1 MGSDS
6 SGWCSERARTSII
19 SLLMWVAIFK
29 KHMTVSDRVKHL
41 TVRGRDNENTKGII
55 PWQSPISK

>member
-1 MGSDS
+1 
-6 SGWCSERARTSII
+6 
-19 SLLMWVAIFK
+19 MWVAIFK